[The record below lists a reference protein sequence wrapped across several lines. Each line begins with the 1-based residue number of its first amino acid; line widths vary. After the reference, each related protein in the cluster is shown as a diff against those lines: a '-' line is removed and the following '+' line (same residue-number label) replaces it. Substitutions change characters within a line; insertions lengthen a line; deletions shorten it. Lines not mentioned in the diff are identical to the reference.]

1 MFLLYSWHKL
11 FVSFSLF
18 SWSVLPEANQLYC
31 FFFSRKA
38 NFSFIDSH
46 YYLCVFNFI
55 NFHFLLSTFF
65 GFAVYCILQLNSIF
79 LVFWSICSINYEE
92 MFVKIFYFADLYIS
106 PWSLSFSVLA
116 FLRHIRSTQIHF
128 SS

>member
-1 MFLLYSWHKL
+1 MMFLLYSWHKL
-11 FVSFSLF
+11 FVSYSLF
-18 SWSVLPEANQLYC
+18 SWSVLPEANQLY
-31 FFFSRKA
+31 FFLRKA

-55 NFHFLLSTFF
+55 NFHFLLSTLF

-79 LVFWSICSINYEE
+79 LVFWSISSINYEE
-92 MFVKIFYFADLYIS
+92 MFVKISYIADLYIS

-116 FLRHIRSTQIHF
+116 FLRHISSTQIYL